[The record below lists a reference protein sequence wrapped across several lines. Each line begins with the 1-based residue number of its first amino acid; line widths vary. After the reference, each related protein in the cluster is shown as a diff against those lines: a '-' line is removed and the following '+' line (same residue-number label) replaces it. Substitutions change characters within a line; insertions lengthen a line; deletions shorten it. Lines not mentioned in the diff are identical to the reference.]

1 METLIIQIDS
11 LMTRRNT
18 LMLSPLQI
26 RGNDSE
32 LLLLVNAILLLLCT
46 ENSYIFDKWNKR
58 VIPGVAD
65 SYVDIQYML

>member
-1 METLIIQIDS
+1 MEKSIIQIDS
-11 LMTRRNT
+11 LITRRNT
-18 LMLSPLQI
+18 LMLSSLQI

-58 VIPGVAD
+58 VISRVAD
-65 SYVDIQYML
+65 SYVNI

>member
-1 METLIIQIDS
+1 MEKSIIQIDS

-32 LLLLVNAILLLLCT
+32 LLLLVNVILLLCT

-58 VIPGVAD
+58 VISGVAD